1 MTSPFPALETAP
13 EINELLATGAPVAIG
28 VSGGKDSDVA
38 AAETLAYLRK
48 IGHTGPRI
56 LIHSDLG
63 RIEWKDSLPTCE
75 RLAQRSQVELVVVK
89 RQAGDLMDRWLAR
102 WRNNCERYSQLQC
115 VKLILPWSTASMRF
129 CTSELKTAIICRDL
143 VERYPGQT
151 ILSVVGLRRQ
161 ESPTRAHAPI
171 YAPQAKLTNATYG
184 TRGYT
189 WHPLL
194 AWTLE
199 DVLAYHRLH
208 NIPLHEAYTRYG
220 TTRVS
225 CAFCILSS
233 WHDLVQSAICPD
245 NHDIYREL
253 IELEIVST
261 FSFQEGRWLGEIAPH
276 LLSSD
281 TLLRLK
287 EAKRRATLRE
297 QVETRIPKHLF
308 YTKGWPKVL
317 PTPSEARLLSSVRR
331 SVAEIM
337 ELFIHYTEPEAI
349 LNRYAE
355 LIKLNA
361 LRGKAQP
368 IMSRPLQQEL
378 WAMEDIA

>member
-1 MTSPFPALETAP
+1 M
-13 EINELLATGAPVAIG
+13 
-28 VSGGKDSDVA
+28 
-38 AAETLAYLRK
+38 
-48 IGHTGPRI
+48 
-56 LIHSDLG
+56 
-63 RIEWKDSLPTCE
+63 
-75 RLAQRSQVELVVVK
+75 
-89 RQAGDLMDRWLAR
+89 
-102 WRNNCERYSQLQC
+102 
-115 VKLILPWSTASMRF
+115 
-129 CTSELKTAIICRDL
+129 
-143 VERYPGQT
+143 
-151 ILSVVGLRRQ
+151 
-161 ESPTRAHAPI
+161 
-171 YAPQAKLTNATYG
+171 
-184 TRGYT
+184 
-189 WHPLL
+189 
-194 AWTLE
+194 
-199 DVLAYHRLH
+199 
-208 NIPLHEAYTRYG
+208 
-220 TTRVS
+220 
-225 CAFCILSS
+225 
-233 WHDLVQSAICPD
+233 HDLVQSATCPD

-253 IELEIVST
+253 AELEIVST

-368 IMSRPLQQEL
+368 VMNSPIQQEL
-378 WAMEDIA
+378 WTMEDIA

>member
-1 MTSPFPALETAP
+1 L
-13 EINELLATGAPVAIG
+13 
-28 VSGGKDSDVA
+28 
-38 AAETLAYLRK
+38 
-48 IGHTGPRI
+48 
-56 LIHSDLG
+56 
-63 RIEWKDSLPTCE
+63 
-75 RLAQRSQVELVVVK
+75 
-89 RQAGDLMDRWLAR
+89 
-102 WRNNCERYSQLQC
+102 
-115 VKLILPWSTASMRF
+115 
-129 CTSELKTAIICRDL
+129 
-143 VERYPGQT
+143 
-151 ILSVVGLRRQ
+151 
-161 ESPTRAHAPI
+161 
-171 YAPQAKLTNATYG
+171 
-184 TRGYT
+184 
-189 WHPLL
+189 
-194 AWTLE
+194 
-199 DVLAYHRLH
+199 
-208 NIPLHEAYTRYG
+208 
-220 TTRVS
+220 
-225 CAFCILSS
+225 
-233 WHDLVQSAICPD
+233 HDLVQSATCPD

-253 IELEIVST
+253 AELEIVST